1 MYMYV
6 YSNDIIY
13 IYINKKKKYEREKW
27 ARVVRNKYIYI

>member
-13 IYINKKKKYEREKW
+13 IYINKKKNTREKSG
-27 ARVVRNKYIYI
+27 RELYETSIYI